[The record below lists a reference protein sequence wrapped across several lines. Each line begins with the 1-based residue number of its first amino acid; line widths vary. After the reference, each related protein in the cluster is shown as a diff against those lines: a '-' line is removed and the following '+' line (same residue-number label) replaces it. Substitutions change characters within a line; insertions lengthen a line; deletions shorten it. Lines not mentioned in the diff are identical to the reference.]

1 MSAPSLVIFL
11 HGFGSSGAD
20 LMGLANLW
28 RAQMPDTRFASPDA
42 PFPGVYGSG
51 RQWFSVAGVTET
63 DRASRVL
70 GARAGFDS
78 TLSAIIHE
86 HGLADRLDRVVLVGF
101 SQGTIMALDALASG
115 RWPMGK
121 IVGFSGRLVAPEN
134 ARPSLATRMLLIHGE
149 VDPVIPASESVDAAK
164 GLRAWGV
171 DTELVLQPGVGHQ
184 ITREG
189 ADIAGRWLA

>member
-1 MSAPSLVIFL
+1 
-11 HGFGSSGAD
+11 
-20 LMGLANLW
+20 
-28 RAQMPDTRFASPDA
+28 
-42 PFPGVYGSG
+42 
-51 RQWFSVAGVTET
+51 
-63 DRASRVL
+63 VL

-134 ARPSLATRMLLIHGE
+134 ARPSLATRSRPR
-149 VDPVIPASESVDAAK
+149 DPRERERGRRE
-164 GLRAWGV
+164 GLTSLGRGY
-171 DTELVLQPGVGHQ
+171 GVGPSAWSRPSDHARGRGYRGALVGIRGGILNGRSAYPNISRNVRI
-184 ITREG
+184 ITRAPMTTRSSG
-189 ADIAGRWLA
+189 KS